1 MEEQSVNLEQQVN
14 DLQEQQENT
23 NVILERIED
32 QLLEQDQKNQ
42 VKQDQEADAEEQT
55 REAQKAQADT
65 YTETLT
71 DIKTNIDLTNH
82 FLVGNMFFISVLIGV
97 LIGKILWDR
106 FIRL

>member
-55 REAQKAQADT
+55 REAQKHKLILILKRL
-65 YTETLT
+65 LT
-71 DIKTNIDLTNH
+71 SRQI
-82 FLVGNMFFISVLIGV
+82 LI
-97 LIGKILWDR
+97 
-106 FIRL
+106 